1 MKTPITP
8 IQLQTSSNYRVFVRV
23 DIAAK
28 TVMVAWLCPGEPIS
42 RPISFEQTPAGFTL
56 LKQTL
61 LALAYAPAHVLIV
74 MEATGVYWEKLAL
87 SLVKTGFVVSVIHP
101 PQAHDFAKALL
112 KRARAR
118 CY

>member
-8 IQLQTSSNYRVFVRV
+8 IQLQTSSTYRVFVGV

-28 TVMVAWLCPGEPIS
+28 TVIVAWLCPGEPIS
-42 RPISFEQTPAGFTL
+42 FAQTPAGFTL

-61 LALAYAPAHVLIV
+61 LALADAPAHVLIV

-87 SLVKTGFVVSVIHP
+87 SLVQTGFVVSVIHP
-101 PQAHDFAKALL
+101 PQVHDFAKALL